1 MPSDRLAPHV
11 DRGAPHRRAAIRQPS
26 VECPSATVQPDVPC
40 GVRLDRTRFGGTAR
54 ARCST
59 IAVSPPAELGS
70 VPYIAWK
77 LRVIIVRTSG
87 VNAYGGGGPPQ
98 RSIAPKMSPVR
109 RKFPFAWGSKRYL
122 AFGTDGDVPV
132 SLTCSAR
139 ERPGTA
145 KSACHRSI
153 NRGYGWRVRACV
165 GGWGGFRG
173 WCLVCRGRHHF

>member
-1 MPSDRLAPHV
+1 MPSDHLAPHV
-11 DRGAPHRRAAIRQPS
+11 DRGAQHRRAAIRQPS

-54 ARCST
+54 ARSST

-122 AFGTDGDVPV
+122 A
-132 SLTCSAR
+132 LTWPLAQ
-139 ERPGTA
+139 T
-145 KSACHRSI
+145 
-153 NRGYGWRVRACV
+153 
-165 GGWGGFRG
+165 
-173 WCLVCRGRHHF
+173 RGRQDLISGSVHNILRHFPPGAPTCTTY